1 MFNKQQNNTNCSATY
16 FFLKGYIDMDKQITD
31 RRIRKTKKLL
41 REALTEL
48 MNEKT
53 LEGITIKDLTQR
65 ADLNRGTFYLHYR
78 DIYDLLEQS
87 EDEILQEINI
97 IMIKFDHLA
106 LIEYNLKNKPFP
118 PLVELFEC
126 FADNKDFGKAL
137 MGPNGDI
144 SFLEKL
150 KATFKNWC
158 ANWIETHGKNK
169 YMVFNEYFVDYS
181 IFGFIGIIK
190 KWLKSDMK
198 IPSKEMAIM
207 TVKMILNGINW
218 QYN

>member
-1 MFNKQQNNTNCSATY
+1 MDNK
-16 FFLKGYIDMDKQITD
+16 ITD

-53 LEGITIKDLTQR
+53 LENITIKDLTER

-87 EDEILQEINI
+87 EDEILQKINI
-97 IMIKFDHLA
+97 IMIKFDPLA
-106 LIEYNLKNKPFP
+106 LTEYNLKNKPFP

-126 FADNKDFGKAL
+126 FADNMDFGKAL
-137 MGPNGDI
+137 MGPKGDI

-150 KATFKNWC
+150 KVTFKNWC
-158 ANWIETHGKNK
+158 ENWIEIHGKNK
-169 YMVFNEYFVDYS
+169 DMVFNEYFIDYS

-198 IPSKEMAIM
+198 TPSKEMAVM
-207 TVKMILNGINW
+207 VVKMIFNGLN
-218 QYN
+218 